1 MKEDKFP
8 NSVAG
13 EKDDAKVTGVEPTA
27 VFENKMNQPTDLEHK
42 KKINITLKA
51 TWTSWEWN

>member
-1 MKEDKFP
+1 MKEGKFP

-42 KKINITLKA
+42 REINFTLKA
-51 TWTSWEWN
+51 T